1 MIWYFK
7 SNQKQNNRNRK
18 EIKER
23 ERRKL
28 PGATY
33 LAQHGLAHLH
43 SPRPCRLPLPVGRGE
58 AWRAPERPRPPPASP
73 WPPPASSSTP
83 RRRHAPP
90 CLSPSLSRVLILSP
104 GPLSHSPE
112 RSRRHRRAPSR
123 PPPPPSL
130 ADALKGSASTPSFS
144 PPSHKVPDTL
154 QRRHHRRFHRRPPRI
169 FTVDSPPS
177 PLPRARHLP
186 HPNHRELLHV
196 LPLTP
201 WLAARRSRH
210 FIAGRS
216 TPPPELVAG
225 IAPVTIWSPWHA

>member
-1 MIWYFK
+1 MA
-7 SNQKQNNRNRK
+7 RA
-18 EIKER
+18 R
-23 ERRKL
+23 EAS
-28 PGATY
+28 AT
-33 LAQHGLAHLH
+33 
-43 SPRPCRLPLPVGRGE
+43 SCF
-58 AWRAPERPRPPPASP
+58 P

-169 FTVDSPPS
+169 FIIDSPPS

-225 IAPVTIWSPWHA
+225 VAPVTIWSPWHA

>member
-1 MIWYFK
+1 MA
-7 SNQKQNNRNRK
+7 RA
-18 EIKER
+18 R
-23 ERRKL
+23 EASATSCFPLATSCFLLDAPETPRTSL
-28 PGATY
+28 PLSFT
-33 LAQHGLAHLH
+33 L
-43 SPRPCRLPLPVGRGE
+43 PRPHPLP
-58 AWRAPERPRPPPASP
+58 W
-73 WPPPASSSTP
+73 T
-83 RRRHAPP
+83 
-90 CLSPSLSRVLILSP
+90 SLSLART
-104 GPLSHSPE
+104 E
-112 RSRRHRRAPSR
+112 
-123 PPPPPSL
+123 PPPPTSSLAATATPSL

-154 QRRHHRRFHRRPPRI
+154 QHRHHRRFHRRPPRI

-216 TPPPELVAG
+216 TPPPELVAVV
-225 IAPVTIWSPWHA
+225 APVTIWSPWHA